1 MSECTK
7 KELVPFLR
15 NLANSLEENTL
26 DNIQLLQISEFFM
39 SFSFKKD
46 QGEYSSEELIK
57 FLSLG
62 WYIYTNLLSSP
73 E

>member
-1 MSECTK
+1 MSECVK
-7 KELVPFLR
+7 QELVPFLR
-15 NLANSLEENTL
+15 DLANSLEENKLNNT
-26 DNIQLLQISEFFM
+26 QLLQISEFFM

-62 WYIYTNLLSSP
+62 WYIYTHLLNST

>member
-7 KELVPFLR
+7 KELIPFLR
-15 NLANSLEENTL
+15 DLANSLEENKL
-26 DNIQLLQISEFFM
+26 DNVQLLQISEFFM
-39 SFSFKKD
+39 AFVFKKD

-62 WYIYTNLLSSP
+62 WYIYTHLLDSP
-73 E
+73 D